1 MEQIDNKFF
10 EEYKRLDKLC
20 GEIFSC
26 RNGVSE
32 YITQMECTSQGHY
45 KVSSWD
51 NDYKALKHIRWVRNQ
66 IAHDTTGNIICKE
79 SDLLF
84 VIDFYSRIINGE
96 DPFAQLRKVE
106 IQEEEMILPKRMQKQ
121 MKSDSTAKTYCADIQ
136 STHKKGLFLGVT
148 IVIAIVVLAIVACF
162 FLINT

>member
-32 YITQMECTSQGHY
+32 YITQMECANQGRY

-66 IAHDTTGNIICKE
+66 IAHDTTGHTICTE

-84 VIDFYSRIINGE
+84 VIDFYCRIINRE

-106 IQEEEMILPKRMQKQ
+106 IQEEKMILPGRKQQQ
-121 MKSDSTAKTYCADIQ
+121 MKSDSTGKICSADFQ
-136 STHKKGLFLGVT
+136 LTNKKELFSGV
-148 IVIAIVVLAIVACF
+148 AIVTVIVTLAIIACMI
-162 FLINT
+162 LINI